1 MARYGGCM
9 ANSSRGRWLTVAAVL
24 FGILAISNALKPL
37 GIGEQT
43 GFVFFGQR
51 QTGMANAI
59 LGPLFGLFLAVYAF
73 GIWNLRQFA
82 LPMAWIYAGYVLI
95 NLVLFPFRTPAPP
108 NAGIGH
114 TIFGIVYAIV
124 AIGVS
129 VGTARVL
136 AQRDD
141 LV

>member
-1 MARYGGCM
+1 M
-9 ANSSRGRWLTVAAVL
+9 AAVL

-51 QTGMANAI
+51 QTGTANAI
-59 LGPLFGLFLAVYAF
+59 LGPLFGLFLAAYAF
-73 GIWNLRQFA
+73 GIWNLRKFA
-82 LPMAWIYAGYVLI
+82 LPIAWIYAGYVLI

-108 NAGIGH
+108 NAGIGNA
-114 TIFGIVYAIV
+114 IFGIVYAIV
-124 AIGVS
+124 ALGVS
-129 VGTARVL
+129 FGTARVL
-136 AQRDD
+136 ARRSD